1 MRGYFGL
8 PGFADRLV
16 PPRARWKQPG
26 FSSQAFCF
34 FGKSFF
40 KRLSLFET

>member
-1 MRGYFGL
+1 MRGCFGL
-8 PGFADRLV
+8 PGFADHLV
-16 PPRARWKQPG
+16 PPRARWKQFG

>member
-1 MRGYFGL
+1 MRGCFGV
-8 PGFADRLV
+8 PGFADHFV
-16 PPRARWKQPG
+16 PRHTWRKQFG

-40 KRLSLFET
+40 K